1 MFCLESPS
9 LCWGPGNASGHI
21 SRVTKGLTSFVFLF
35 FTYYHLVLLIAQ
47 SMKIIA
53 LYVLFTLLII
63 YYKKADL
70 MPVAPSWLEVEVPQ
84 LIIFEMDFATC
95 FTKLVMKYT
104 CVFVSGLACLSV
116 RILKSFTIVSS
127 PKYLRY
133 RVKRFMWFLQYELLL
148 FFFSFSFAC
157 YLFPPFIT
165 APSIQ
170 TMISR
175 SVEFCISIYLLSSC
189 LMTSGKSSYPI
200 LSTQKLDPIQSS

>member
-133 RVKRFMWFLQYELLL
+133 RVKRFLWFLQYELLL
-148 FFFSFSFAC
+148 FFF
-157 YLFPPFIT
+157 LFLLLAVFFPL
-165 APSIQ
+165 SSQ
-170 TMISR
+170 LISR